1 MISRRTWLA
10 SLTASAGALAV
21 DVPEA
26 VAAVA
31 PAARRG
37 PRADYFPNFTV
48 RTHEGKRVRFYDD
61 LIWGKIVVINM
72 MYADCTGIC
81 PAMTENLLKVQRALE
96 PRVGRDIFMYS
107 ITLRPKDD
115 TPAVL
120 KTYVEHH
127 GVGPGWQFITGRP
140 GEIEILRRR
149 LGFVDPDPALDR
161 DTANHTGVVRF
172 GNEAMD
178 SWGACPALGPAE
190 QIVKA
195 ILWMDVR
202 RNGGAA

>member
-1 MISRRTWLA
+1 MITRRAFVTSVTA
-10 SLTASAGALAV
+10 TAGAAASATSV
-21 DVPEA
+21 
-26 VAAVA
+26 VAAA
-31 PAARRG
+31 GPTHRG
-37 PRADYFPNFTV
+37 PRAGYFPNFKV
-48 RTHEGKRVRFYDD
+48 WTHEGKPVHFYDD
-61 LIWGKIVVINM
+61 LICGKIVVINM
-72 MYADCTGIC
+72 MYADCAGIC
-81 PAMTENLLKVQRALE
+81 PAMTANLLKVQHALE

-107 ITLRPKDD
+107 ITLKPKDD

-161 DTANHTGVVRF
+161 DTATHTGVVRF

-178 SWGACPALGPAE
+178 SWGACPALGSAE

-202 RNGGAA
+202 HNGGAA